1 MERECMKYLD
11 GKSRIKVP
19 KKSSKQENDNCYFKH
34 YFLRDFSDAV
44 IVFLRTNHSKMFIYC
59 RGRYNGKERRQ
70 MYDINLSLN
79 HVFKTDFFLRSLN
92 FMLPRKKQNS

>member
-19 KKSSKQENDNCYFKH
+19 KKSSKQENVNCYFEL

-44 IVFLRTNHSKMFIYC
+44 IVFLCTNHSKMF
-59 RGRYNGKERRQ
+59 
-70 MYDINLSLN
+70 L
-79 HVFKTDFFLRSLN
+79 
-92 FMLPRKKQNS
+92 

>member
-19 KKSSKQENDNCYFKH
+19 KKSSKQENDNCYFEL

-44 IVFLRTNHSKMFIYC
+44 IVFLCTNHSKMFVSC
-59 RGRYNGKERRQ
+59 TGTTEKNEGKC
-70 MYDINLSLN
+70 MI
-79 HVFKTDFFLRSLN
+79 
-92 FMLPRKKQNS
+92 